1 MKPIIKNIN
10 NKLTQLTKIAEPDH
24 YQTEFDKH
32 KSNMKQMWQMIREII
47 GKKTSSQQSQ
57 EFLINGTL
65 TRDGLLLADTFNEY
79 FTTIG
84 SELTKD
90 IPTVTKKPEDY
101 LDGVYKNSNV
111 FSTYNHI

>member
-1 MKPIIKNIN
+1 
-10 NKLTQLTKIAEPDH
+10 
-24 YQTEFDKH
+24 
-32 KSNMKQMWQMIREII
+32 MWQMIREII

-65 TRDGLLLADTFNEY
+65 TRDRQLLADKFNEY

-90 IPTVTKKPEDY
+90 IPTVSKKPEAY
-101 LDGVYKNSNV
+101 LDGIYKNSNV
-111 FSTYNHI
+111 FSTYNHR